1 MMAKKKT
8 IDNNTINDATTFGT
22 ATYAGEM
29 TSNYADATSAAFDGM
44 ELLRNKAE
52 QIINVGNG
60 QSQGHLFEV
69 IEATKFNMDSAIKS
83 SDLKAF
89 VTDAEGR
96 PHAAAD
102 VEIRIYDTVLREAQL
117 KSYKNAP
124 ESLFA
129 QSHDKYSGMQRVSP
143 SDQFERMKELAQK
156 RIDTGTLKAADYKD
170 TVKNLESGLKHNNVS
185 SSGTTRSEADLAAKN
200 HKKYA
205 ADFKLKATVNETSRN
220 MAYAAAAGGVIG
232 GAISITRNIISVK
245 TGETTTQEATLNIV
259 KDIGS
264 TSARSALTAGV
275 TTIIK
280 NTALDNGLGV
290 LAKSNV
296 ATAVAVTT
304 INVSKSIIKYT
315 RGELTLEEMTL
326 EMGKNGA
333 QSVSGLYFGIAG
345 GVVGGP
351 VGVLVGSMAGYMI
364 ANISYQTVVDAIQS
378 AKLANEQYEKLKPI
392 YEESIAQMER
402 MEKEFKQLMNQYFK
416 ETNTYIDKSFELIN
430 GALVS
435 GDTEAMSI
443 GIVNLVSV
451 FGKKLEVMT
460 YSEFNEFMVD
470 DSRILKL

>member
-1 MMAKKKT
+1 MNNKKT
-8 IDNNTINDATTFGT
+8 LNKTSLKDATSF
-22 ATYAGEM
+22 AASTYAGEM
-29 TSNYADATSAAFDGM
+29 TSNYAEATSVAFDGM
-44 ELLRNKAE
+44 ELLRKKAE

-69 IEATKFNMDSAIKS
+69 IEATKFNMDAAIKS

-102 VEIRIYDTVLREAQL
+102 IEIRLGDTVLREAQL
-117 KSYKNAP
+117 KSYKSAP

-129 QSHDKYSGMQRVSP
+129 QSHDKYIGMQRISP
-143 SDQFERMKELAQK
+143 SDQFERIKDLAQK
-156 RIDTGTLKAADYKD
+156 RIDAGTLKAEDYKD
-170 TVKNLESGLKHNNVS
+170 TLKNLEPGLKYNNIS
-185 SSGTTRSEADLAAKN
+185 SSGTTRSEADFAADN
-200 HKKYA
+200 HDGYA
-205 ADFKLKATVNETSRN
+205 ADFKLKVTLDEASHN
-220 MAYAAAAGGVIG
+220 MEHAAKAGAVIG

-245 TGETTTQEATLNIV
+245 SGEVTTQEATINIV
-259 KDIGS
+259 KDIGLAS
-264 TSARSALTAGV
+264 SRSALTAGIS
-275 TTIIK
+275 TIIK

-315 RGELTLEEMTL
+315 KGEISLEEMTL

-351 VGVLVGSMAGYMI
+351 VGALVGSMAGYMI

-378 AKLANEQYEKLKPI
+378 AKLAKEQYEKLKPI

-402 MEKEFKQLMNQYFK
+402 MEKEFRLLMHQYFK
-416 ETNTYIDKSFELIN
+416 ETNTYIDKSFKFINSALI
-430 GALVS
+430 S
-435 GDTEAMSI
+435 GDTETMSVGVI
-443 GIVNLVSV
+443 NLVSI
-451 FGKKLEVMT
+451 FGKNLEVMT
-460 YSEFNEFMVD
+460 YSEFNEFMAD
-470 DSRILKL
+470 NNSILKL